1 MLLDKLKQNLI
12 KLELLVVLVK
22 AALARTGDNNDKKV
36 NTSIS
41 LIGSSII
48 NVMQHARKNVTAGHG
63 NTVVLIF
70 Q

>member
-1 MLLDKLKQNLI
+1 M
-12 KLELLVVLVK
+12 VLVK